1 MARRLGDGGG
11 GGQEW
16 SGCRCEEEF
25 NLWALPTPSKA
36 TRARITLANV
46 SPSGPITV
54 EKRESAYL

>member
-16 SGCRCEEEF
+16 CEEEF

-46 SPSGPITV
+46 SPSRPITV